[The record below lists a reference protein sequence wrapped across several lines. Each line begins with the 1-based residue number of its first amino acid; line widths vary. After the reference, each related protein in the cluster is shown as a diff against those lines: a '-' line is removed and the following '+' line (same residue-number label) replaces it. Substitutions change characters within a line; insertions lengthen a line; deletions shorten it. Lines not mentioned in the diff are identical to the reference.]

1 VVGCYKCYDETSS
14 LIKWGGI
21 YLTPN
26 LKEKLLD
33 IKSAFCYSLQ
43 YLFTFFASIII
54 GDRRAEM
61 PLNLHAVNYIMS
73 YFIHKMKVTK
83 VLYRPPI
90 LNLTKRGQMY
100 GCESERRISFEC
112 Y

>member
-1 VVGCYKCYDETSS
+1 MR
-14 LIKWGGI
+14 GI

-43 YLFTFFASIII
+43 YLFTFFAFIST
-54 GDRRAEM
+54 GGRRAEM
-61 PLNLHAVNYIMS
+61 PLNLHAVNFILS
-73 YFIHKMKVTK
+73 YFIHKMNVSK

-90 LNLTKRGQMY
+90 LNLTKRAEMH
-100 GCESERRISFEC
+100 GCVSDRRISFEWC
-112 Y
+112 